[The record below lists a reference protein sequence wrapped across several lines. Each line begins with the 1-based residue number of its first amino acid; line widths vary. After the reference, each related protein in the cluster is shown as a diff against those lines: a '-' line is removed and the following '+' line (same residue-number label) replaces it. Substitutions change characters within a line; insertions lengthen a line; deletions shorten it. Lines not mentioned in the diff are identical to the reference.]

1 MRTVDAAALV
11 CFFQFLLV
19 FLKHLNMRVIISSK
33 VAKSMMITFF
43 IQLSWL
49 VSSGLGIK
57 GFLEGDLL
65 IVAVFLLSDV
75 AGVWFN
81 FKFDA

>member
-1 MRTVDAAALV
+1 
-11 CFFQFLLV
+11 
-19 FLKHLNMRVIISSK
+19 
-33 VAKSMMITFF
+33 MITFF